1 MDIVMDHLSKRFGE
15 KEVIK
20 DFSIRM
26 KEGCVTSIMAP
37 SGWGKTTLLRILAGL
52 ERADEGR
59 IEMDCIIESENPDW
73 KIKK

>member
-26 KEGCVTSIMAP
+26 KGGCVTSIMAP

-59 IEMDCIIESENPDW
+59 IGGLENK
-73 KIKK
+73 KISMVFQED